1 MDLLVLGGSG
11 FVGPALVAE
20 GLSRGWNVTTLN
32 RGTRPA
38 DRRVTALTGDRS
50 SPGGLDA
57 LRDRQWDIVADTWS
71 WAPAAVRDA
80 AALLAERAGRY
91 VYISS
96 RSVYAYPQPAGS
108 DETAAL
114 VDASSSDTAFDDY
127 ARAKAGAERGVTE
140 AFGDRAL
147 LARAGLILGPN
158 EDIGRLP
165 WWLTR
170 IARGGDV
177 LAPGKADAGIQYIDA
192 RDLASWALTAAA
204 NGVGGPVN
212 VVSPVG
218 FATMGDLLSACVAAT
233 GSSARLRW
241 VPADVLLA
249 AGVEPWTDLPAWLPP
264 GEAHDTM
271 HSANV
276 SRALA
281 TGLDCRPV
289 RDTVADTWSWLTS
302 TGGVPPQ
309 RPDRP
314 VVGLDPGL
322 ESRILAEACNAA

>member
-11 FVGPALVAE
+11 FVGTALVAD

-32 RGTRPA
+32 RGNRPA
-38 DRRVTALTGDRS
+38 VPGVTALVGDRS
-50 SPGGLDA
+50 APGGLDA
-57 LRDRQWDIVADTWS
+57 LGDRDWDIVADTWS
-71 WAPAAVRDA
+71 WAPSAVRDA
-80 AALLAERAGRY
+80 AARLAERAGRY

-96 RSVYAYPQPAGS
+96 RSVYTYPQPAGS
-108 DETAAL
+108 DETAPV
-114 VDASSSDTAFDDY
+114 VDASSSDTGFDDY
-127 ARAKAGAERGVTE
+127 ARAKAGAELGVTE
-140 AFGDRAL
+140 AFGDRGL
-147 LARAGLILGPN
+147 LARAGLILGPH

-165 WWLTR
+165 WWLSR

-177 LAPGKADAGIQYIDA
+177 LAPGEADAGIQYIDA
-192 RDLASWALTAAA
+192 RDLAAWALTAAE

-218 FATMGDLLSACVAAT
+218 FAALGDLLSACVTAT

-241 VPADVLLA
+241 VPTDVLLA
-249 AGVEPWTDLPAWLPP
+249 AGVEPWSDLPAWLPP

-271 HSANV
+271 HSADV

-289 RDTVADTWSWLTS
+289 RDTVADTWAWLTS
-302 TGGVPPQ
+302 VGGVAPQ

-314 VVGLDPGL
+314 AVGLDPGL
-322 ESRILAEACNAA
+322 ESRILAAV

>member
-20 GLSRGWNVTTLN
+20 GVARGWNVTTLN
-32 RGTRPA
+32 RGTRRPA
-38 DRRVTALTGDRS
+38 GGVTALTGDRAT
-50 SPGGLDA
+50 PDGLAA
-57 LRDRQWDIVADTWS
+57 LGDREWDVVADTWS

-80 AALLAERAGRY
+80 AALLASRAGRY

-96 RSVYAYPQPAGS
+96 RSVYTYPQPAGS
-108 DETAAL
+108 DETATV
-114 VDASSSDTAFDDY
+114 VDASSSDTGFDDY
-127 ARAKAGAERGVTE
+127 ARAKAGAEKGVTE

-147 LARAGLILGPN
+147 LARAGLILGPR

-165 WWLTR
+165 WWLSR
-170 IARGGDV
+170 IARGGNV
-177 LAPGKADAGIQYIDA
+177 LAPGEPDAGIQYIDA

-204 NGVGGPVN
+204 NGVGGPVD

-218 FATMGDLLSACVAAT
+218 FASMGDLLSACVTAT

-241 VPADVLLA
+241 VPSDVLVA
-249 AGVEPWTDLPAWLPP
+249 AGAEPWTGLPAWLPP

-271 HSANV
+271 HGAAV

-281 TGLDCRPV
+281 TGLRCRPV
-289 RDTVADTWSWLTS
+289 ADTVSDTWSWLTAI
-302 TGGVPPQ
+302 GGVAP
-309 RPDRP
+309 RRADRP
-314 VVGLDPGL
+314 AVGLDPAL
-322 ESRILAEACNAA
+322 EARILASLPE